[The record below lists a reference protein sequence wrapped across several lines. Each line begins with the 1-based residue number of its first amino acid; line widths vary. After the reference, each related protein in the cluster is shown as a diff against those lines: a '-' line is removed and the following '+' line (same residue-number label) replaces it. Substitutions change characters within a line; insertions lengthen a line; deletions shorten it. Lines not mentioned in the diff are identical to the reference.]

1 MLDQHGFSR
10 SHVHLLAATSG
21 SLPSQLAVPGHI
33 PAFHFMCKSPA
44 WVTSESLHK
53 AERIYSS
60 MLKRQY
66 EGSGGRSVAPKFCL
80 EKLLSG
86 VSSDMT
92 VLWNRV
98 TEVLVKMQPE
108 IASASV
114 KAERFLAKC
123 GH

>member
-1 MLDQHGFSR
+1 
-10 SHVHLLAATSG
+10 
-21 SLPSQLAVPGHI
+21 
-33 PAFHFMCKSPA
+33 
-44 WVTSESLHK
+44 
-53 AERIYSS
+53 

-66 EGSGGRSVAPKFCL
+66 EGSGGRSAAPKLCL
-80 EKLLSG
+80 EKLLPG

-92 VLWNRV
+92 VLWSRV

-108 IASASV
+108 TASASV